1 MEKKQQRHNVVMR
14 NQNGLEIKNSHRE
27 HTLESSVR
35 TLELKKT
42 SLVSNVCYDVQLTK
56 PTPTAQIWLLD
67 EVSLLVLT

>member
-1 MEKKQQRHNVVMR
+1 MR

-27 HTLESSVR
+27 HTLESSLDDNYANCVR
-35 TLELKKT
+35 TLLLKKT
-42 SLVSNVCYDVQLTK
+42 SLVSNVCYDIQLTK